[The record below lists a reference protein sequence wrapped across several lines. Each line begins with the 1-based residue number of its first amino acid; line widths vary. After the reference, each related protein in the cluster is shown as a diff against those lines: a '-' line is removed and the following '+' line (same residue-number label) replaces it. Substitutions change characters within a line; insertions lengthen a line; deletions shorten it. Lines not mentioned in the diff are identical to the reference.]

1 MIFIAHRRNTI
12 TDLESTPIEYGV
24 EIDIR
29 SNNGK
34 LIIQHDPLIS
44 GEDLEEWLTHYR
56 HGTLILNIKE
66 EGLETPLIKL
76 MDQYKITDYFF
87 LDQSFPFLIKWANL
101 GERRCSVR
109 ISEFESIETALALA
123 GKIDWAWIDCFNYF
137 PLTSKDAKLLH
148 DSGFKLC
155 LVSPELQGRSA
166 EIEIPEMVGILQK
179 LSIKPEAICTQKPD
193 LWKVSLKKYI

>member
-12 TDLESTPIEYGV
+12 TDLESTPTEYGV

-34 LIIQHDPLIS
+34 LIIQHEPLIS

-87 LDQSFPFLIKWANL
+87 LDQAA
-101 GERRCSVR
+101 
-109 ISEFESIETALALA
+109 ALAILA
-123 GKIDWAWIDCFNYF
+123 DVVRSVSNWAQLAQS
-137 PLTSKDAKLLH
+137 PLIGMKPRELADFAPAFEHDQLDAAKTLLR
-148 DSGFKLC
+148 L
-155 LVSPELQGRSA
+155 
-166 EIEIPEMVGILQK
+166 
-179 LSIKPEAICTQKPD
+179 
-193 LWKVSLKKYI
+193 